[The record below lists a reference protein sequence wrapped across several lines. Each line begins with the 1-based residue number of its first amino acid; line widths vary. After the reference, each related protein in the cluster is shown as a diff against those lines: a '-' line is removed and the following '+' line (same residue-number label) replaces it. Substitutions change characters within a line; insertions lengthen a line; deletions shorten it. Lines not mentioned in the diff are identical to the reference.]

1 MNATILIADDEP
13 VQRRLLESHLNKMG
27 YRALTATDGEEAI
40 AVMEGDRGSE
50 IKAVV
55 LDLVMPG
62 LDGMGTLGKM
72 RELGLQHP
80 VVVQTAQAGI
90 DTVVSAMRA
99 GATDFCVKP
108 VSFERLKISIAN
120 AMKLDA
126 MEDAVRKVE
135 RSSSGIFNF
144 DDMIATSPAMEQ
156 ALKLGERAAAS
167 TIPVLIEGESGT
179 GKEVL
184 ARAIHGAGD
193 RRGKPLVTVNCGAL
207 PENLA
212 ESILFGH
219 EKGSFTGAT
228 SSHVG
233 KFKEAD
239 GGTLFLDEVGELSPE
254 IQVKLLRA
262 IQEGEIDPVG
272 SKKTVR
278 TDFRLISATN
288 RDMIDLVTSGPFRE
302 DLFYRLNVFPV
313 RLPSLKKRR
322 EDIAALAQHFTAKLC
337 LEQGRRNITGIRADA
352 LAMLDAYDWPGNI
365 RQLENTIFRA
375 VVLCDGDE
383 LTIGEFPQIAQATGT
398 EIPAL
403 QVVSSENGRMKLGQT
418 PPLAPQDFRTMLP
431 MLGNNDKPR
440 ALDDIEADMIRFAI
454 RYHKSRMTSVARS
467 LGIGRST
474 LYRKL
479 KEYGIG
485 DERSEAEAVENSS
498 EMING

>member
-13 VQRRLLESHLNKMG
+13 VQRRLLENHLNKMG
-27 YRALTATDGEEAI
+27 YRTLTASDGEEAI
-40 AVMEGDRGSE
+40 SVLQGNRGGD

-62 LDGMGTLGKM
+62 LDGMGTLGRM
-72 RELGLQHP
+72 RELGLQRP
-80 VVVQTAQAGI
+80 TVVQTAQAGI

-135 RSSSGIFNF
+135 RSSSGTFSF
-144 DDMIATSPAMEQ
+144 DDMIAQSPAMDQ
-156 ALKLGERAAAS
+156 ALKLGERAGTS

-228 SSHVG
+228 TTHIG

-239 GGTLFLDEVGELSPE
+239 GGTLFLDEVGELSLE
-254 IQVKLLRA
+254 LQVKLLRA

-272 SKKTVR
+272 GKKTVK

-288 RDMIDLVTSGPFRE
+288 RDMIDLVTSGAFRE
-302 DLFYRLNVFPV
+302 DLFYRLNVFPI
-313 RLPSLKKRR
+313 RLPSLRKRK
-322 EDIAALAQHFTAKLC
+322 EDIAALAKHFTAKLC
-337 LEQGRRNITGIRADA
+337 LEQGRRNITGIRSDA
-352 LAMLDAYDWPGNI
+352 LAMLDAFDWPGNI
-365 RQLENTIFRA
+365 RELENTIFRA

-383 LTIGEFPQIAQATGT
+383 LTIGDFPQIAQATGT
-398 EIPAL
+398 EVP
-403 QVVSSENGRMKLGQT
+403 VFPTDSSESGRMKLGQT
-418 PPLAPQDFRTMLP
+418 PPVVPHDLHAMLP
-431 MLGNNDKPR
+431 MLAINDKPR
-440 ALDDIEADMIRFAI
+440 QLDDIEADMIRFAI
-454 RYHKSRMTSVARS
+454 EHHKGRMTSVARS

-485 DERSEAEAVENSS
+485 DDVEENSG

>member
-1 MNATILIADDEP
+1 MNATVLIVDDEP

-40 AVMEGDRGSE
+40 AMLQGEHGGEV
-50 IKAVV
+50 KALV
-55 LDLVMPG
+55 LDLVMAG
-62 LDGMGTLGKM
+62 LDGMGTLGRM
-72 RELGLQHP
+72 RELGLQRP
-80 VVVQTAQAGI
+80 TVVQTAQAGI

-126 MEDAVRKVE
+126 MEDAVRKIE
-135 RSSSGIFNF
+135 RSSSGTFSF
-144 DDMIATSPAMEQ
+144 DDMIAQSPAMDQ

-179 GKEVL
+179 GKEVF

-228 SSHVG
+228 ATHIG

-239 GGTLFLDEVGELSPE
+239 GGTLFLDEVGELSLE
-254 IQVKLLRA
+254 LQVKLLRA

-272 SKKTVR
+272 GKKTVR

-288 RDMIDLVTSGPFRE
+288 RDMIDLVTSGAFRE
-302 DLFYRLNVFPV
+302 DLYYRLNVFPI
-313 RLPSLKKRR
+313 RLPSLKRR
-322 EDIAALAQHFTAKLC
+322 KEDIAALSRHFTAKLC
-337 LEQGRRNITGIRADA
+337 LEQGRRNITGIHADA

-375 VVLCDGDE
+375 VVLCDGEE
-383 LTIGEFPQIAQATGT
+383 LTIGDFPQIAQTTGT
-398 EIPAL
+398 EIPVAPAPAT
-403 QVVSSENGRMKLGQT
+403 NGRMILDKT
-418 PPLAPQDFRTMLP
+418 PPLAPKRLHAMLP
-431 MLGNNDKPR
+431 MIGIDNKPR
-440 ALDDIEADMIRFAI
+440 PLDDIEADVIRFAI
-454 RYHKSRMTSVARS
+454 EHHKGRMTSIARS

-485 DERSEAEAVENSS
+485 EDEAEADN
-498 EMING
+498 

>member
-1 MNATILIADDEP
+1 MNATVLIVDDEP
-13 VQRRLLESHLNKMG
+13 VQRRLLESHLNKIG
-27 YRALTATDGEEAI
+27 YRTVTAKDGEDAI
-40 AVMEGDRGSE
+40 AVLKSERGTE
-50 IKAVV
+50 IKALV

-62 LDGMGTLGKM
+62 LDGMGTLCRM
-72 RELGLQHP
+72 RELGLQRP

-108 VSFERLKISIAN
+108 VSFERLKISLAN

-135 RSSSGIFNF
+135 RSSSGTFTF
-144 DDMIATSPAMEQ
+144 TDMIADSPAMEQ
-156 ALKLGERAAAS
+156 AVKLGKRAADS

-184 ARAIHGAGD
+184 ARAIHGESD
-193 RRGKPLVTVNCGAL
+193 RSGKPLITVNCGAL

-228 SSHVG
+228 SNHLG

-239 GGTLFLDEVGELSPE
+239 GGTLFLDEVGELSPD

-272 SKKTVR
+272 GKRTVK

-288 RDMIDLVTSGPFRE
+288 RDMIELVTSGAFRE

-313 RLPSLKKRR
+313 RLPSLKRR
-322 EDIAALAQHFTAKLC
+322 KEDIAALAKHFTAKLC
-337 LEQGRRNITGIRADA
+337 LEQGRRNISGIRLDA
-352 LAMLDAYDWPGNI
+352 MTMLAAYDWPGNI

-375 VVLCDGDE
+375 IVLCDGDE
-383 LTIGEFPQIAQATGT
+383 LGIADFPQIAQMTGT
-398 EIPAL
+398 EIPAA
-403 QVVSSENGRMKLGQT
+403 
-418 PPLAPQDFRTMLP
+418 PLATSNSGRV
-431 MLGNNDKPR
+431 
-440 ALDDIEADMIRFAI
+440 DIGMR
-454 RYHKSRMTSVARS
+454 SRHGASAAGAGS
-467 LGIGRST
+467 CGR
-474 LYRKL
+474 R
-479 KEYGIG
+479 
-485 DERSEAEAVENSS
+485 
-498 EMING
+498 